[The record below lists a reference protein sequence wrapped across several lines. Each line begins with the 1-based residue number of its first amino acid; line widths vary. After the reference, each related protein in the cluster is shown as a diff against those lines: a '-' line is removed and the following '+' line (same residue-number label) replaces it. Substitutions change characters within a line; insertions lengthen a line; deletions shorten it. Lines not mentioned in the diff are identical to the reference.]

1 MLINYRNYE
10 KLDINFGKG
19 VNVFIG
25 DNAQGKTNILEA
37 IYYCAFAKSHRTT
50 RDRELINWNNHESY
64 ISLGIAK
71 ERLDKKIDIKILK
84 DGKKAIKVNSI
95 KINKIGE
102 LFGIFNVVMFSPED
116 LKIVKDSPGV
126 RRRFIDMELC
136 QLNKKYYYNLV
147 QYNKVL
153 NERNVVLKNKNL
165 SEEMLDIY
173 DEQLSSYGEYVIKER
188 LKYFEKLNYYGV
200 QVHKDI
206 TSNKEN
212 IEFKY
217 QSTIKDLSKIKENF
231 YEALKKSRKKDI
243 EKGISTIGLHRDDFS
258 IFINNVDI
266 KNFGS
271 QGQQR
276 TAVLTIKFAS
286 LRIIKEITGE
296 YPVLLLDDVLSELDS
311 NRQNYLL
318 NNICSCDTIT
328 KGGNGDVGKEKH
340 SRKNF
345 FIIKS
350 TKSTISYCCN
360 VHSCICCGSTIAC
373 VVFVS
378 IKSRNNELCK

>member
-1 MLINYRNYE
+1 MFIKKLMLINYRNYE

-217 QSTIKDLSKIKENF
+217 QSTIKNLSNIKENF

-243 EKGISTIGLHRDDFS
+243 EKGISTIGPHRDDFS

-296 YPVLLLDDVLSELDS
+296 YPVLLLDDVLSELDF
-311 NRQNYLL
+311 
-318 NNICSCDTIT
+318 
-328 KGGNGDVGKEKH
+328 
-340 SRKNF
+340 SRKKY
-345 FIIKS
+345 IL
-350 TKSTISYCCN
+350 STIGEIQTVITCTGIEDIYSYLDSN
-360 VHSCICCGSTIAC
+360 SKIFKVKNGI
-373 VVFVS
+373 VS
-378 IKSRNNELCK
+378 N

>member
-1 MLINYRNYE
+1 MFIKKLMLINYRNYE

-188 LKYFEKLNYYGV
+188 LKYVEKLNYYGAK
-200 QVHKDI
+200 VHKDI

-217 QSTIKDLSKIKENF
+217 QSTIKNLSNIKENF

-243 EKGISTIGLHRDDFS
+243 EKGVSTIGPHRDDFS

-296 YPVLLLDDVLSELDS
+296 YPVLLLDDVLSELDF
-311 NRQNYLL
+311 
-318 NNICSCDTIT
+318 
-328 KGGNGDVGKEKH
+328 
-340 SRKNF
+340 SRKKY
-345 FIIKS
+345 IL
-350 TKSTISYCCN
+350 STIGEIQTVITCTGIEDIYSYLDSN
-360 VHSCICCGSTIAC
+360 SKIFKVKNGI
-373 VVFVS
+373 VS
-378 IKSRNNELCK
+378 N